1 MAMTGVSKTSY
12 YVSVHHRNH
21 LPVMSASTVDFTA
34 ASPAFS
40 FTTGLALAWADAGVT
55 SNNAMKEVETGIWGL
70 WEGDVNGD
78 GYVKYNGTN
87 ADRTSILSVVGST
100 TPANT
105 LINTYNANDV
115 NMDASVKY
123 NGTSADRTAVL
134 SVVGSTTPANIY
146 QQHLPH

>member
-40 FTTGLALAWADAGVT
+40 FTTGLAQAWADAGVT

-70 WEGDVNGD
+70 WSGDANYDGIIKASGSNNDKQAMFNLLGVSTPGNTVSGYKNEDVNFD
-78 GYVKYNGTN
+78 GIVKVSGANN
-87 ADRTSILSVVGST
+87 DKQAIFNILG
-100 TPANT
+100 
-105 LINTYNANDV
+105 INTP
-115 NMDASVKY
+115 
-123 NGTSADRTAVL
+123 G
-134 SVVGSTTPANIY
+134 NIFN
-146 QQHLPH
+146 QHLPH